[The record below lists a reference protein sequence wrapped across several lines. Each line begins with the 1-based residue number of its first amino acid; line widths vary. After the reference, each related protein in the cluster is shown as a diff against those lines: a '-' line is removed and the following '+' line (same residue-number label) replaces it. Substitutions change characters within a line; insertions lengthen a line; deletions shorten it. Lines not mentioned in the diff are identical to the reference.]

1 MASLDRK
8 TVIRSHPW
16 LLDRDL
22 PMIISTDEDGLLS
35 AAFMHHHLGWKIA
48 GYYDY
53 NTLWLSQQARDQQE
67 QLVWL
72 DLDILSPD
80 SRALGHHVLT
90 LSSSIHETLDQICN
104 PNLLAGIGVDR
115 FTSKYPFST
124 IMFVL
129 WIHNVALRRDL
140 MARLLVLHADSTW
153 LNVQCYS
160 ENCKEWE
167 QQLPDYDWRWLF
179 QKIDTEVFE
188 TRMNERLLSKIKN
201 LRGYV
206 EDHQLRSR
214 HLSIPGGQIKF
225 NPDWDIDIALGYLRI
240 VGTHLKWSPPSLPD
254 IIEGIEGK
262 HTVMKLPKNADDDLP
277 HQLQKQG
284 IFSYAFTHHDT
295 LNFTELE
302 WRKEENVSKSH
313 NKT

>member
-1 MASLDRK
+1 MATLSRE

-22 PMIISTDEDGLLS
+22 PMIISADEDGLLS
-35 AAFMHHHLGWKIA
+35 AAFLHHSLGWKIA
-48 GYYDY
+48 GYYDCSS
-53 NTLWLSQQARDQQE
+53 LWLSQQARDQQE

-72 DLDILSPD
+72 DLDILSPG
-80 SRALGHHVLT
+80 SRALGHHILT
-90 LSSSIHETLDQICN
+90 PGSSIPEALDQICN

-115 FTSKYPFST
+115 FTSKYPFSM
-124 IMFVL
+124 IIFVL
-129 WIHNVALRRDL
+129 WIHSVALRKDL

-153 LNVQCYS
+153 LNVQRYS
-160 ENCKEWE
+160 KNCKEWE
-167 QQLPDYDWRWLF
+167 QQLPGYDWRWLF
-179 QKIDTEVFE
+179 QKIDTELFE
-188 TRMNERLLSKIKN
+188 TRMKERLLPQIQN

-206 EDHQLRSR
+206 ENHQLRSR

-262 HTVMKLPKNADDDLP
+262 RNVIKLPKNTDDDLP
-277 HQLQKQG
+277 EQLQKRG
-284 IFSYAFTHHDT
+284 IFSYAFTHQDT

-302 WRKEENVSKSH
+302 WRKEANVSK
-313 NKT
+313 